1 MKGII
6 AVAFSLFLL
15 PGVMRAQNAPP
26 PAQAPDTTQERL
38 KALEE
43 RIRALEEELR
53 AVKAAQAAAPSA
65 AETPAA
71 AAAQSPAPAPT
82 PAPAAPSYVQ
92 LGGAGGSAAKAL
104 NPDVSVIG
112 NFWGAVGQNRVRPV
126 PGLEFHEAE
135 VAFQAI
141 VDPYARADFFVSFGE
156 SGVEL
161 EEGYLTLTSLP
172 GGLTAR
178 VGKMRAGFGRVNAMH
193 NDALPWIDR
202 PLVTENMVNGEEG
215 INDAGVSLSR
225 ILPGPKGILLEAT
238 GQAYRG
244 DSGALFAASRRDD
257 VSVVGRLRGY
267 GDITENT
274 NLEMGFSYARGHN
287 NLGSGFLTNL
297 YGVDATL
304 RWRPLR
310 RAIYHSFLWRS
321 EFVWSRRD
329 QLPMQQRAFGMYS
342 AAEYRLNRR
351 WTLGGR
357 FDRSERATNA
367 RQMDTGFSALLTYWP
382 SEFSQIRSQYRFTR
396 YDGKQDAN
404 ELRFQFLFVLGAHG
418 AHAF

>member
-15 PGVMRAQNAPP
+15 PGGVWAQSRGLGTTPP
-26 PAQAPDTTQERL
+26 PTQEKTEERL
-38 KALEE
+38 RALEE

-53 AVKAAQAAAPSA
+53 AVKAASRGVGTTPAVAPA
-65 AETPAA
+65 AEV
-71 AAAQSPAPAPT
+71 AQAPT
-82 PAPAAPSYVQ
+82 PPPAPSYVQ

-104 NPDVSVIG
+104 NPDVSIIG

-135 VAFQAI
+135 LALQAI
-141 VDPYARADFFVSFGE
+141 VDPYARADFFIAFGE
-156 SGVEL
+156 EGVEL

-178 VGKMRAGFGRVNAMH
+178 VGKFRAAFGRVNAMH

-202 PLVTENMVNGEEG
+202 PLVTENLVSGEEG

-225 ILPGPKGILLEAT
+225 ILPAPKGIFLEAI

-244 DSGALFAASRRDD
+244 DSGTLFVANRRDD
-257 VSVVGRLRGY
+257 ISVVGRLRGY

-287 NLGSGFLTNL
+287 DLGSDFLTNL
-297 YGVDATL
+297 YGIDTTL
-304 RWRPLR
+304 RWKPLR
-310 RAIYHSFLWRS
+310 RAIYHSFLWRN

-329 QLPMQQRAFGMYS
+329 ELVGQQRAFGMYS
-342 AAEYRLNRR
+342 SADYRVNRR

-357 FDRSERATNA
+357 FDWSERPTNA
-367 RQMDTGFSALLTYWP
+367 SLRDAGFSALLTYWP
-382 SEFSQIRSQYRFTR
+382 SEFSQIRGQYRFTR

-418 AHAF
+418 AHVF

>member
-1 MKGII
+1 MKGIL
-6 AVAFSLFLL
+6 AVAVSLFLL
-15 PGVMRAQNAPP
+15 PGAVRAQNAPP
-26 PAQAPDTTQERL
+26 QPQEKTEERL
-38 KALEE
+38 RALEE
-43 RIRALEEELR
+43 RIRTLEEELR
-53 AVKAAQAAAPSA
+53 AVKAASGSLGTAAVAPMA
-65 AETPAA
+65 VV
-71 AAAQSPAPAPT
+71 AQEPAPAPPPT
-82 PAPAAPSYVQ
+82 PSYGQ
-92 LGGAGGSAAKAL
+92 LGGAGGAAAKAL
-104 NPDVSVIG
+104 NPDISIIG

-135 VAFQAI
+135 LALQAI
-141 VDPYARADFFVSFGE
+141 VDPYARADFFIAFGE
-156 SGVEL
+156 EGVEL

-178 VGKMRAGFGRVNAMH
+178 VGKFRAAFGRVNTMH

-202 PLVTENMVNGEEG
+202 PLVTENLVNGEEG

-225 ILPGPKGILLEAT
+225 ILPAPKGIFLEAI

-244 DSGALFAASRRDD
+244 DSGTLFEANRRDD
-257 VSVVGRLRGY
+257 ISVVGRLRGY

-287 NLGSGFLTNL
+287 DLGSNFLTNL
-297 YGVDATL
+297 YGIDTTL
-304 RWRPLR
+304 RWKPLR
-310 RAIYHSFLWRS
+310 RAIYHSFLWRN

-329 QLPMQQRAFGMYS
+329 QLVGQQRAFGMYS

-351 WTLGGR
+351 WTVGGR
-357 FDRSERATNA
+357 FDWSERPTNA
-367 RQMDTGFSALLTYWP
+367 SQQDSGFSALLTYWP
-382 SEFSQIRSQYRFTR
+382 SGFSQIRGQYRFAR